1 MHMRLNFIWK
11 SFFPVKI
18 LKAFAKIKINPHCV
32 KIVLNRSC
40 SGLHFPAF
48 ELYSVQ
54 KQENADQNIS
64 EYGHFLRSVQ

>member
-11 SFFPVKI
+11 SFPVKI
-18 LKAFAKIKINPHCV
+18 LKAFSKTKINPHCV
-32 KIVLNRSC
+32 KIVLNRS
-40 SGLHFPAF
+40 SPGLHFPAF